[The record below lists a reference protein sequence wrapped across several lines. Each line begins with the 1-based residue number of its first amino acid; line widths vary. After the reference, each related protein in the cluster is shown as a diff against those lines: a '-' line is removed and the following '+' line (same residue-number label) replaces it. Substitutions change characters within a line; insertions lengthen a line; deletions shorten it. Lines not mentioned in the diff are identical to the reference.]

1 MDALRK
7 QISHAPATV
16 RFNGRH
22 AMALSCWLAFGVALP
37 GDGGDDGLLAA
48 IVDVAVAATVQSA
61 PPSLQT
67 GSRWEP
73 SFAAFAVQ
81 DQATPPQPGGTVFTG
96 SSSIVLWSGLE
107 RQFPRAQALAR
118 GFGGSHLA
126 DCARHVD
133 RLVLPYR
140 PRQVVLYAGENDL
153 AAGATPQQ
161 VSDSYRR
168 FVEQVHA
175 ALPSTRV
182 VFISIK
188 PSPSRAGLLP
198 QMRQAN
204 ALIAE
209 HAATDP
215 RQVFVDVFSKMI
227 DGQGQPRADLFEP
240 DALHLNATG
249 YELWARALGPHL
261 I

>member
-1 MDALRK
+1 MDAPRTR
-7 QISHAPATV
+7 SPHALANRRV
-16 RFNGRH
+16 SGRQ
-22 AMALSCWLAFGVALP
+22 ALALTCWLALGAVWP
-37 GDGGDDGLLAA
+37 GDGSDDALLSGL
-48 IVDVAVAATVQSA
+48 VDAAVAATTHTDA
-61 PPSLQT
+61 PSLQT

-73 SFAAFAVQ
+73 SFAAFAAQ
-81 DQATPPQPGGTVFTG
+81 DQANPPQPGGTVFTG
-96 SSSIVLWSGLE
+96 SSSIVLWSGLGQ
-107 RQFPRAQALAR
+107 QFPQAQALAR

-133 RLVLPYR
+133 RLVLPYQ

-161 VSDSYRR
+161 VFDSYRR
-168 FVEQVHA
+168 FVDQVHA

-182 VFISIK
+182 IFISIK
-188 PSPSRAGLLP
+188 PSPLRAGLIP

-204 ALIAE
+204 ALIAA
-209 HAATDP
+209 HAATDS
-215 RQVFVDVFSKMI
+215 RQVFVDVFSEML
-227 DGQGQPRADLFEP
+227 DGQGRPRTELFDP

-249 YELWARALGPHL
+249 YELWARALNPHL